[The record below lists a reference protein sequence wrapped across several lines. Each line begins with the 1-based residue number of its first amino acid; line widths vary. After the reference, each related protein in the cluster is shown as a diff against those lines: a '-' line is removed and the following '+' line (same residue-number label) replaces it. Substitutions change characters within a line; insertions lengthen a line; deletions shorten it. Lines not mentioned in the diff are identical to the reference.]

1 MMRVGIWLLWLLC
14 MQAWAQGWQ
23 LQAGEAGIL
32 LWSRA
37 HPPGAFLA
45 LRLEMNVAAPPSA
58 LLAVLR
64 DTSRHQEW
72 LPQSLEVSVLAKPA
86 PDEDL
91 VYTRLSAPWPV
102 QERELITHSRLQRL
116 PNCALVL
123 TVWAAPDALPPYPGR
138 VRIRASEGLW
148 EAVPQLNG
156 TTLIRLE
163 TYTNPGDNLPAWLA
177 HQPHRS
183 PGRAGQFSGH
193 PPSDGGH
200 PVRALPLRPYA
211 AGASSRAV
219 RQPSMNPVGVGEWSG

>member
-1 MMRVGIWLLWLLC
+1 MDDESRDMAVMVALYTGLGTGL
-14 MQAWAQGWQ
+14 APAG
-23 LQAGEAGIL
+23 GEAGIL

-37 HPPGAFLA
+37 SPGAFQA

-72 LPQSLEVSVLAKPA
+72 LPQSLEVRVLAKPA

-102 QERELITHSRLQRL
+102 QERELITHRLQRL

-138 VRIRASEGLW
+138 VRIRASEGRW

-163 TYTNPGDNLPAWLA
+163 TYTNPGDNLPGWLINPIA
-177 HQPHRS
+177 AQAALDS
-183 PGRAGQFSGH
+183 FRAIRR
-193 PPSDGGH
+193 PPSR
-200 PVRALPLRPYA
+200 PSLALAPACGR
-211 AGASSRAV
+211 GA
-219 RQPSMNPVGVGEWSG
+219 

>member
-14 MQAWAQGWQ
+14 MPAWAQGWH

-64 DTSRHQEW
+64 DTARHQEW
-72 LPQSLEVSVLAKPA
+72 LPQSLEVRVLAKPA

-116 PNCALVL
+116 PNCALML

-138 VRIRASEGLW
+138 VRIRASEGRW

-163 TYTNPGDNLPAWLA
+163 TYTNPGDNLPAWLINPIAAQAALDSFRAIRRLMEAIPPEPCPCA
-177 HQPHRS
+177 HMRQ
-183 PGRAGQFSGH
+183 GRQVGRCGSH
-193 PPSDGGH
+193 P
-200 PVRALPLRPYA
+200 
-211 AGASSRAV
+211 
-219 RQPSMNPVGVGEWSG
+219 